1 MTQVNITK
9 LKEIYQE
16 AVEKDEDF
24 MRELLT
30 KVLQELL
37 EIERDKQ
44 IGVKEYIRDEK
55 QRKGLRNGYKNR
67 ELNTRLGKLK
77 LLKPQIREFPFKT
90 DMFEN
95 YQ

>member
-16 AVEKDEDF
+16 AVKKDDDF

-37 EIERDKQ
+37 EIKRDK
-44 IGVKEYIRDEK
+44 
-55 QRKGLRNGYKNR
+55 N
-67 ELNTRLGKLK
+67 
-77 LLKPQIREFPFKT
+77 
-90 DMFEN
+90 
-95 YQ
+95 

>member
-16 AVEKDEDF
+16 SVKKDDDF

-37 EIERDKQ
+37 EIKRDK
-44 IGVKEYIRDEK
+44 
-55 QRKGLRNGYKNR
+55 N
-67 ELNTRLGKLK
+67 
-77 LLKPQIREFPFKT
+77 
-90 DMFEN
+90 
-95 YQ
+95 

>member
-37 EIERDKQ
+37 EIERD
-44 IGVKEYIRDEK
+44 
-55 QRKGLRNGYKNR
+55 
-67 ELNTRLGKLK
+67 
-77 LLKPQIREFPFKT
+77 
-90 DMFEN
+90 
-95 YQ
+95 